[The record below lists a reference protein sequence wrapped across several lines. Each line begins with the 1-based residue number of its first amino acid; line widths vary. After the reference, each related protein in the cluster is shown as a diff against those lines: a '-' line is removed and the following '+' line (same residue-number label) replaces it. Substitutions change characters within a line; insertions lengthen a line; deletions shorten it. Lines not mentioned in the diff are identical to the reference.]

1 MTIKTISTD
10 QAPQPAG
17 HYSQAKVA
25 GNLVFIAGQLPI
37 APDGTGLMREDFE
50 TQAEQAINNVL
61 AILKEAGG
69 EEAQLARVTAYI
81 VGAEHWGIFNEIY
94 ARVLGEDAKPA
105 RTIVPV
111 KEVHYGYQVEID
123 AIGVIP
129 G

>member
-1 MTIKTISTD
+1 MTIKMISTD
-10 QAPQPAG
+10 KAPAPAG
-17 HYSQAKVA
+17 HYSQGVVV
-25 GNLVFIAGQLPI
+25 GNMIYIAGQLPI
-37 APDGTGLMREDFE
+37 RPDGTGLMRADFE
-50 TQAEQAINNVL
+50 TQAEQAISNVL

-69 EEAQLARVTAYI
+69 EEAQLVRVTAYI

-94 ARVLGEDAKPA
+94 ARVLGEDARPA

-123 AIGVIP
+123 AVGAIP

>member
-1 MTIKTISTD
+1 MTVQVISTD

-17 HYSQAKVA
+17 HYAQATVA
-25 GNLVFIAGQLPI
+25 NGTVYISGQLPI

-50 TQAEQAINNVL
+50 TQAEQAIANVL

-69 EEAQLARVTAYI
+69 GGAELARVNAYI
-81 VGAEHWGIFNEIY
+81 VGAEHWGVFDEIY
-94 ARVLGEDAKPA
+94 ARVLGDARPA

-111 KEVHYGYQVEID
+111 KELHYGYLVEID
-123 AIGVIP
+123 AIGVIA